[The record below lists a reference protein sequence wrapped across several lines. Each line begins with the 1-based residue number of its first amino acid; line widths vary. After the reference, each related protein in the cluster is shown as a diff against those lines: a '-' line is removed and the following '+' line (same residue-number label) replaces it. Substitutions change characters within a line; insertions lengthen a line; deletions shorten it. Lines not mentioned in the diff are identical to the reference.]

1 MLPHFVVIGAMKSGT
16 TSLHEYLRTHPM
28 VFMPAVKETHF
39 FDATQGNW
47 HRGLAWYESQFRGAS
62 PGDVVG
68 EASPGYTRHPAV
80 PGVAGRLASVL
91 PAARLIYLVR
101 HPIDRMRSQYQQ
113 NALYEGERQPI
124 DEALLGNPHYA
135 DCSRYAMQLD
145 QYLEHFPPEQI
156 LVITSEALRTRRR
169 DALVQVFEFIGVH
182 AEWMPPNLDQ
192 EAHQSI
198 ETRSRGAVGRL
209 VRRVPGHGRLADAV
223 PEKVLTL
230 WRRAATRPVAP
241 DAFAISDDTRRRLE
255 EQLAPDVARLRR
267 FLGNDFDGWGI
278 G

>member
-16 TSLHEYLRTHPM
+16 TSLHEYLRTHPT

-47 HRGLAWYESQFRGAS
+47 HRGLAWYESQFGWAS

-68 EASPGYTRHPAV
+68 EASPGYTRHPAI

-91 PAARLIYLVR
+91 PGARLVYLVR

-113 NALYEGERQPI
+113 NVLYEGEPQSI
-124 DEALLGNPHYA
+124 DDALLGNPHYL

-145 QYLEHFPPEQI
+145 QYLEHFPEDHI
-156 LVITSEALRTRRR
+156 LVVTSEDLKGRRIDTLRR
-169 DALVQVFEFIGVH
+169 VFEFIEVNPS
-182 AEWMPPNLDQ
+182 WVPPNIEA
-192 EAHQSI
+192 EAHRSTD
-198 ETRSRGAVGRL
+198 TRARSGI
-209 VRRVPGHGRLADAV
+209 GRLARRLPAGRVISSVLPQPAV
-223 PEKVLTL
+223 RA
-230 WRRAATRPVAP
+230 WRRATSRPVPP
-241 DAFAISDDTRRRLE
+241 DAFAIADETRRRLE

-267 FLGNDFDGWGI
+267 FLGDDFHGWGI